1 MEVIWTV
8 PNEGDSDIP
17 RGALDAAEA
26 RFRERGGILR
36 MAEALRAGIH
46 RRTLYQLRDRGV
58 LEQLSRGVYRL
69 ADARPLGNPDLVAVS
84 RRVPRGVVCLLS
96 ALAYHGLTTEIPHE
110 VYLAVPRESE
120 PPRLDYPPIRV
131 FRFGAKSFGAGIES
145 HELDGVPVRIYGPEK
160 SIADCFKYR
169 NKLGPDVAIEA
180 LKSYRG
186 RGRPD
191 LAKLLRYAEACRV
204 QNVMRPYLEA
214 LL

>member
-1 MEVIWTV
+1 M
-8 PNEGDSDIP
+8 PAAGDSDILP
-17 RGALDAAEA
+17 VRLEAAAA

-69 ADARPLGNPDLVAVS
+69 ADSRPLGNPDLVAVS

-96 ALAYHGLTTEIPHE
+96 ALAYHELTTEIPHE

-120 PPRLDYPPIRV
+120 PPQLDYPPVRV
-131 FRFGAKSFGAGIES
+131 FRFGPKSFQEGIDT

-160 SIADCFKYR
+160 TIADCFKYR
-169 NKLGPDVAIEA
+169 NKLGLDVALEA
-180 LKSYRG
+180 LKAYFK

-191 LAKLLRYAEACRV
+191 VAKLLRYAEACRV
-204 QNVMRPYLEA
+204 KNVMRPYLEA
-214 LL
+214 LLA